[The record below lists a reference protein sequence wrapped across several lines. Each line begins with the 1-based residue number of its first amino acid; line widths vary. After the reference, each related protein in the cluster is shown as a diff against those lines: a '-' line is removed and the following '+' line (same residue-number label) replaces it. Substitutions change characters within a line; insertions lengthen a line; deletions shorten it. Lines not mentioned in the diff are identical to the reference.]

1 MRILVT
7 GGTGLIGRQLIDRL
21 GPRHEVVALARHPP
35 ADERIQW
42 VRRDLAEPLE
52 GLPDQLDA
60 VIHLAQSAR
69 YREFPDG
76 AEDVFAV
83 NVQSTFGLL
92 EHARRSGVRSF
103 VLASTGGLYGFGDH
117 PIDEEAPVRANSP
130 YTRSKL
136 IAELL
141 TASYEQFFSCI
152 VLRPFFVYGV
162 AANQGLVSR
171 FARQI
176 HAGEE
181 IHIDGLPGMRI
192 NPLYAADAAA
202 AIEAALDVDS
212 SEVLNLGGD
221 EVITIGDLAQKL
233 GAALGRE
240 AILRSSGADSPGDLI
255 ADTTRMRQRLGVAPA
270 VSLDEGLAI
279 VGALVAEE
287 LPDGP

>member
-21 GPRHEVVALARHPP
+21 GPRHEVIALARHPP
-35 ADERIQW
+35 AKEGIQW
-42 VRRDLAEPLE
+42 VRRDLTEPLE
-52 GLPDQLDA
+52 GLPEPLDA

-69 YREFPDG
+69 YREFPEG
-76 AEDVFAV
+76 AEDVFGV

-117 PIDEEAPVRANSP
+117 PIDEEAPIVANSP

-141 TASYEQFFSCI
+141 TGSYEQFFSCI

-162 AANQGLVSR
+162 AGNQGLVSR

-176 HAGEE
+176 LAGEE
-181 IHIDGLPGMRI
+181 ILIDGLPGMRI
-192 NPLYAADAAA
+192 NPLYAADAAT
-202 AIEAALDVDS
+202 AIEAALDLGS
-212 SEVLNLGGD
+212 SDVLNLAGD
-221 EVITIGDLAQKL
+221 EVITTGDLAQKL
-233 GAALGRE
+233 GAALGRK
-240 AILRSSGADSPGDLI
+240 AILRPSGADSPGDLI
-255 ADTTRMRQRLGVAPA
+255 ADTARMRERLGVEPGM
-270 VSLDEGLAI
+270 SLDEGIAI
-279 VGALVAEE
+279 VARSFA
-287 LPDGP
+287 DGDAPG